1 MDRIVDRRATLGAA
15 LASGIAV
22 LAVLV
27 LVVSG
32 LATGPDMAVLR
43 WTASLHGGPLDIPML
58 ALSGLGVSSALA
70 FFSAFAASLLWATG
84 ARRAGAFVLTTWIAG
99 YVLTQALKIIVGRPR
114 PAASFELPIVAPDAQ
129 GLIWAALAVVVVIAC
144 WRTRMR
150 GGALAGAALLFLA
163 IVVDPTV
170 FSTPGLD
177 SFPSGH
183 ALRTVVLVLGVAYVA
198 PARPGRR
205 TVVALG
211 AVVVAIG
218 ISRVYLGEHHPSD
231 VIAGW
236 LAGVALVCA
245 LASVRRTDPDVASE
259 LAPA

>member
-1 MDRIVDRRATLGAA
+1 MAF
-15 LASGIAV
+15 
-22 LAVLV
+22 LAVLI

-32 LATGPDMAVLR
+32 LATGPDAAVLR

-70 FFSAFAASLLWATG
+70 FFSAFAAMLLWSTG

-99 YVLTQALKIIVGRPR
+99 YVLTQALKVIVGRPR
-114 PAASFELPIVAPDAQ
+114 PDASFELPIVAPEAQ
-129 GLIWAALAVVVVIAC
+129 WVIWAALAAVVVVAL

-150 GGALAGAALLFLA
+150 AGALAAAALLFLA
-163 IVVDPTV
+163 IAVDPVVLT
-170 FSTPGLD
+170 TPGLD
-177 SFPSGH
+177 GFPSGH
-183 ALRTVVLVLGVAYVA
+183 ALRTIVLVLGVAWVA
-198 PARPGRR
+198 PVRPGRW

-211 AVVVAIG
+211 ALVVAIG
-218 ISRVYLGEHHPSD
+218 VSRVYLGEHHPSD

-236 LAGVALVCA
+236 LAGIALVCA
-245 LASVRRTDPDVASE
+245 LASVWRTDPDLTSE